1 MCARLVWFTCHPSQ
15 APPLGYLP
23 SPHGAFQEHAAHPLE
38 WSRELS
44 SNGSSGTCIPDGG
57 YSPHSPAVLARRGQ
71 LSTETF
77 APRKP
82 KDDLH
87 LSATPCFPRAQDKQR
102 YSTLT

>member
-57 YSPHSPAVLARRGQ
+57 YFPHSSAVFARRRQ
-71 LSTETF
+71 LSTENF
-77 APRKP
+77 EQRKH
-82 KDDLH
+82 KEYLQ
-87 LSATPCFPRAQDKQR
+87 LSAPPSFPPPHCTQP
-102 YSTLT
+102 YSM